1 MKHDLNNTIQMKKE
15 RKWIA
20 LAVGMTALI
29 LLIRL
34 ISLAAFPLMDTTEA
48 RYGEMARI
56 MAETGNWI
64 TPMFDYNVPFWG
76 KPPLFA
82 WMSAAGIELLGVSE
96 FSVRGPH
103 LLMALLTL
111 GLVAYLSINETK
123 ERVVSAL
130 SVLITATSAVFIVV
144 GGSVMTDTALTFSI
158 SLAMLGFWQ
167 YSKAEPKSRNATKWA
182 LIFSIGLALGMLSK
196 GPLTLVLVG
205 MSLAAWLT
213 LSGRW
218 RLVLTFPWFKAIGV
232 FLVFTL
238 PWYVMAEIRTPG
250 FLDYFIV
257 GEHFKRFVVSG
268 WQGDLYGNA
277 HKEVRGT
284 IWLFWLLSAFPWS
297 PLIIWQ
303 TVKGFANSRI
313 NSVGNSTFRLFLWSW
328 MLSPLILF
336 TLAGNVLPS
345 YVMPAIPPMAILIAC
360 NINLDSERERKYVKY
375 ASLVT
380 CLLIA
385 AVTILLASG
394 LTSKQAEKGLLSI
407 WKQQNNYQNV
417 GLYYLDKRPFSGQYY
432 SKGQAIDVKS
442 LNEIKRPSYVIYET
456 MNQSRYQKTW
466 LKLCTEVGSSKK
478 RTLIYCWL

>member
-29 LLIRL
+29 LVIRL

-76 KPPLFA
+76 KPPLFT
-82 WMSAAGIELLGVSE
+82 WMSATGIELVGVSE
-96 FSVRGPH
+96 FSVRIPH
-103 LLMALLTL
+103 LIVAVMTL
-111 GLVAYLSINETK
+111 VLVGYLSIGGTK
-123 ERVVSAL
+123 DKVVSAL

-144 GGSVMTDTALTFSI
+144 GGSVMTDTGLTFSI
-158 SLAMLGFWQ
+158 TLTMLGFWQ

-182 LIFSIGLALGMLSK
+182 LIFSVGLALGMLSK

-205 MSLAAWLT
+205 MSLVAWLT
-213 LSGRW
+213 IAGRW
-218 RLVLTFPWFKAIGV
+218 RLILTFPWGKAMGV
-232 FLVFTL
+232 FLLLTL
-238 PWYVMAEIRTPG
+238 PWYVIAEIQTPG
-250 FLDYFIV
+250 FLDYFII

-284 IWLFWLLSAFPWS
+284 IWLFWLLAAFPWS

-303 TVKGFANSRI
+303 TVRGFTNSQI
-313 NSVGNSTFRLFLWSW
+313 NSVGDSNFRVFLWAW

-375 ASLVT
+375 AGLLT
-380 CLLIA
+380 CLLISIVA
-385 AVTILLASG
+385 ILLSAG

-407 WKQQNNYQNV
+407 WKQQDNYQNV

-432 SKGQAIDVKS
+432 SNGQAIDVKS

-456 MNQSRYQKTW
+456 RNQSKYQQTW
-466 LKLCTEVGSSKK
+466 LKQCIEVGSSKK
-478 RTLIYCWL
+478 RTLIYCGL